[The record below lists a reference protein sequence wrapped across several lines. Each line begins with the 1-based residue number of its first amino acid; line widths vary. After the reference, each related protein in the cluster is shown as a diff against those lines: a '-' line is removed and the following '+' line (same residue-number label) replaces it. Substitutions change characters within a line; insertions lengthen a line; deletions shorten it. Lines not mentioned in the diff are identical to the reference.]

1 MRTKF
6 QIIVLVS
13 VLLACVGCSSHRGLR
28 ADDEAVARVGSAYFY
43 RSELAALMPEGV
55 AAADSVNCSNAI
67 ISKWMVAQLKQK
79 EAEMLFE
86 SSSRDIEKLVEEY
99 RRSLLV
105 QRLDRH
111 YLEKEPCGEISE
123 QKVAEYYN
131 AHKADFKVKQPMV
144 KGEIVALGENNRRR
158 KQLAEWFSSATGE
171 KRVDFEEIC
180 RKEKISHLKF
190 SEWVLFSD
198 YLSNLPLLR
207 NANHDGMLGN
217 RSIQQIHHNKVYYY
231 YRITAVLNVGDTM
244 PLELA
249 AGNIREIL
257 TKSHNAEVLRRHEEK
272 MEKSA
277 LSSGNAEIFN

>member
-6 QIIVLVS
+6 QITALIS
-13 VLLACVGCSSHRGLR
+13 VLLVSVGCSSHRGFR

-67 ISKWMVAQLKQK
+67 ISKWVVAQLKQA

-86 SSSRDIEKLVEEY
+86 SSSNDIDKLVEEY

-111 YLEKEPCGEISE
+111 YIDKEPCGEISQ
-123 QKVAEYYN
+123 QKIADYY
-131 AHKADFKVKQPMV
+131 ASHKADFKVKQPMV
-144 KGEIVALGENNRRR
+144 KGEIIALGENYRRR

-171 KRVDFEEIC
+171 KRKDFEEIC
-180 RKEKISHLKF
+180 RKDKVTHLKF
-190 SEWVLFSD
+190 EEWVLFSD

-207 NANHDGMLGN
+207 NANHDSMLGN
-217 RSIQQIHHNKVYYY
+217 RSTQQIHYNKTYYY
-231 YRITAVLNVGDTM
+231 YRITSVLNVGDTM

-249 AGNIREIL
+249 ADNIREIL
-257 TKSHNAEVLRRHEEK
+257 AKSHNAEVLRRHEVEIEK
-272 MEKSA
+272 RA
-277 LSSGNAEIFN
+277 LSAGEAEIFN

>member
-1 MRTKF
+1 MRMKF
-6 QIIVLVS
+6 QIAALVLV
-13 VLLACVGCSSHRGLR
+13 LLVGVGCSSHRGFR

-43 RSELAALMPEGV
+43 RSELAALMPNGV

-67 ISKWMVAQLKQK
+67 ISKWVVAQLKQK
-79 EAEMLFE
+79 EAEMLYA

-105 QRLDRH
+105 QRLDRDI
-111 YLEKEPCGEISE
+111 LEKEPCGEISE
-123 QKVAEYYN
+123 QKVADYYN

-144 KGEIVALGENNRRR
+144 KGEIIALGENYRRR

-180 RKEKISHLKF
+180 RKDKVAYLKF
-190 SEWVLFSD
+190 GEWVLFSD

-217 RSIQQIHHNKVYYY
+217 RSTQQIHHDRMYYY
-231 YRITAVLNVGDTM
+231 YRITAVLNVGDAM

-249 AGNIREIL
+249 APNIREIL
-257 TKSHNAEVLRRHEEK
+257 AKRHDAEVLRRYEEK
-272 MEKSA
+272 LEKGA